1 VADCK
6 PEKPVRKARAP
17 RRVCEE
23 AEEGEEK
30 VFSSQLEELTTCS
43 CNHCGKVL
51 LHSSLTKHMACV
63 HKQKESQVAG
73 NFKFVKKTFYR

>member
-1 VADCK
+1 
-6 PEKPVRKARAP
+6 
-17 RRVCEE
+17 
-23 AEEGEEK
+23 
-30 VFSSQLEELTTCS
+30 
-43 CNHCGKVL
+43 VL

>member
-1 VADCK
+1 M
-6 PEKPVRKARAP
+6 RKARAP